1 MQIELLEAQVR
12 DQRHQSGVLEAD
24 LENEA
29 DKLRQQLR
37 ELQTGASAA
46 AADF

>member
-1 MQIELLEAQVR
+1 MELIGDRLR

-29 DKLRQQLR
+29 DTLRQQLR